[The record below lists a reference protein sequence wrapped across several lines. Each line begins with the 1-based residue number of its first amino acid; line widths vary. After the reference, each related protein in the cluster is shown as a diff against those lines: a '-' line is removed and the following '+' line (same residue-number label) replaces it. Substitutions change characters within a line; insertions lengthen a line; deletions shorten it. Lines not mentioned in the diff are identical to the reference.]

1 MSFDLKLEQGD
12 IQISAE
18 SDLAIVENGDK
29 LTQDVLKVVTTQLG
43 ANKRFP
49 WYGCPLTQSM
59 IGRAFDSVFISSVA
73 SNQLRFSITNLQRLQ
88 QEQITNDQVVTN
100 QEQIA
105 AVQNLSVNQN
115 PIDPRFFNIDL
126 TVLSKAFRRVNAS
139 FSVTL

>member
-18 SDLAIVENGDK
+18 SDLAIVENGEK